1 MISRGIRFVVVVV
14 AARRQTRVLPLL
26 LLLLALSLSAG
37 CRRATQENLVPAP
50 GTVLPAL
57 IDPWQEA
64 VLKVEED
71 RGELMGRQAQVE
83 VPAQLKHYD
92 DPRRFLGIQV
102 AEWRKGRL
110 QTPHDFA
117 ALIILIRKGEL
128 VELPALGENYI
139 LYGVGY
145 KASDEPFTHYGR
157 RQRFAGKWA
166 ISLVNLSRKCPD
178 QKPAAKL
185 SAIPQC
191 FRSFIAPQKA

>member
-1 MISRGIRFVVVVV
+1 MISRGIRFVVAVV

-26 LLLLALSLSAG
+26 LLLLLLLALSLSAS
-37 CRRATQENLVPAP
+37 CRRATQEDLATAP
-50 GTVLPAL
+50 GTVLPTL

-92 DPRRFLGIQV
+92 NPRRFLGIQV

-117 ALIILIRKGEL
+117 ALVILIRKGEL
-128 VELPALGENYI
+128 V
-139 LYGVGY
+139 
-145 KASDEPFTHYGR
+145 
-157 RQRFAGKWA
+157 
-166 ISLVNLSRKCPD
+166 
-178 QKPAAKL
+178 
-185 SAIPQC
+185 
-191 FRSFIAPQKA
+191 